1 MFQFFCYVM
10 MIMCQITT
18 STYTPVFQCVIN
30 REIDVEN
37 DSLLQRA
44 NVLASKIRFATTNVY
59 WVLTMYPRSELDPL
73 EPCNGK
79 YNHDHVWK
87 KRWLDLPILAE
98 QR

>member
-10 MIMCQITT
+10 MIMCQITST
-18 STYTPVFQCVIN
+18 SAYTPVFQCVIN

-44 NVLASKIRFATTNVY
+44 NVLASKIRFANTEMY

-87 KRWLDLPILAE
+87 N
-98 QR
+98 